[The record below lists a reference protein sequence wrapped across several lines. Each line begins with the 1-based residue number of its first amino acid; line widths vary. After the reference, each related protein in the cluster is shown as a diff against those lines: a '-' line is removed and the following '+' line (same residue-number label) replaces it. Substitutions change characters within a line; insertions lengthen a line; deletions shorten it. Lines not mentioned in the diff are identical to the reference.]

1 MDADRAPVAAKTA
14 APLQVPGTQAGRRPG
29 GADGHPVRAQ
39 ERHPLGNA
47 ASRARLLRDDVLAAL
62 ARLAA
67 GRGLGTAACDG
78 ALRVAPT
85 RATRSVTRGRR
96 FLVGAGGPRG
106 KKAGPHPTDRRKAG
120 TKHHL
125 ITDAHGVPLAAIVT
139 GANAHDV
146 TQLLPL
152 VDAIP
157 PIGGQRGAPCFR
169 PQRVLGDRAYD
180 SQPHG
185 TGLGTQRWVVE
196 RTIAWLHQ
204 FRRLRVRYEKRA
216 DIHEAFLSIGC
227 GLICF
232 RTLKK
237 SFC

>member
-1 MDADRAPVAAKTA
+1 MGDA
-14 APLQVPGTQAGRRPG
+14 AGRI
-29 GADGHPVRAQ
+29 
-39 ERHPLGNA
+39 
-47 ASRARLLRDDVLAAL
+47 RLLRHDLLAAL

-67 GRGLGTAACDG
+67 GRGLGTAACDRAVG
-78 ALRVAPT
+78 VAPA
-85 RATRSVTRGRR
+85 RATGLVASRGR
-96 FLVGAGGPRG
+96 LVLGAGHLRG
-106 KKAGPHPTDRRKAG
+106 KKTGPNPTDRRKAG
-120 TKHHL
+120 SKHHV
-125 ITDAHGVPLAAIVT
+125 ITDGQGIPLASIVT

-157 PIGGQRGAPCFR
+157 PIAGRRGAPQYR
-169 PQRVLGDRAYD
+169 LRLVLGDRAYD
-180 SQPHG
+180 SQPHRQALAERGIASALAWRRLPHG
-185 TGLGTQRWVVE
+185 TGLGTVRWVVE

-216 DIHEAFLSIGC
+216 EIHEAFLSLGC
-227 GLICF
+227 CLICF

>member
-1 MDADRAPVAAKTA
+1 M
-14 APLQVPGTQAGRRPG
+14 
-29 GADGHPVRAQ
+29 
-39 ERHPLGNA
+39 
-47 ASRARLLRDDVLAAL
+47 
-62 ARLAA
+62 
-67 GRGLGTAACDG
+67 
-78 ALRVAPT
+78 
-85 RATRSVTRGRR
+85 
-96 FLVGAGGPRG
+96 
-106 KKAGPHPTDRRKAG
+106 
-120 TKHHL
+120 
-125 ITDAHGVPLAAIVT
+125 PLAAIVT

-157 PIGGQRGAPCFR
+157 PIGGKRGAPCYR

-180 SQPHG
+180 SQPHRQALAERGINSGLAWRRLPHG

-216 DIHEAFLSIGC
+216 DIHEAFLSMGC
-227 GLICF
+227 CLICF